1 MTLIRGS
8 GGKGGG
14 GGGGGGSSH
23 TPTEADDTLQSVQ
36 FANVL
41 DLLSEGEIEGIEDGE
56 KGIYLSGT
64 PVKDSSGNANYQ
76 GYTIVTR
83 NGTQSQSYIQNLAG
97 SELSKSVGVEV
108 TKATP
113 VVRQITDTDVDRV
126 RVTLQIP
133 ALQTIEDDGDIV
145 GNSVSIQLQVQ
156 YNGGGY
162 STVKT
167 DTVSGKSSN
176 AYQRDYVLT
185 LSGAFPI
192 DIKFLRT
199 TDDNAT
205 AKNQNR
211 TFWSSYTEI
220 IDEKLA
226 YPNAALTY
234 LRFDSRQ
241 FQGIPDRKYLIRG
254 IKVKLPSNA
263 SVDTTTHLGR
273 VTYSGTWNGSFGA
286 AQWCADPAWCLYD
299 LMIST
304 RYGASIPENSI
315 DKWDFYAISQYC
327 NELVSNGSGGEEP
340 RFLCNLLINSRAE
353 IYKVIQEM
361 TSLFRG
367 ITYYAAGS
375 LVLLQDK
382 PSDSQYLI
390 GPSNVID
397 GMFSYSG
404 TSHKARHTTA
414 SVAWQ
419 SYEKL
424 GDVEFEYVE
433 DADGVSKYG
442 VINREIKAL
451 GCYSQGQANRAGKW
465 LLLSEQNLT
474 ETISFSVS
482 IDSGIVL
489 RPGMVIDVADP
500 VKAGS
505 RRSGRIS
512 SGSTTTAV
520 VIDSATDL
528 SVDMTNSPTIS
539 VILPTGLAETKD
551 ISSIAGT
558 TVNVSGSFSQ
568 APAEQGIWLIQT
580 SDLLSQQYRV
590 VTIKEGEENFA
601 VTALIYNSSIYTSI
615 ETDLSLTPR
624 DITNISVIPSPVSAI
639 SGTEFLYQ
647 EGQGVFSG
655 FDLSWNSPR
664 TAVNE
669 FRVQYKIDNDNWK
682 LITTTSPS
690 VDIRRTRAGTLSIQ
704 IQAYNYLGRGST
716 ISTASF
722 DLLGKTAVPGNVQ
735 NLSFEAISPNS
746 GRLRWDQTVDLDVK
760 VGGKVKFRHS
770 SDATGAATWSNSTS
784 LIAAKSGAQTEAIVP
799 LIEGEMLVKFVDDGG
814 RESAS
819 ATSVIVDLP
828 DPLTTLGVATQR
840 EDQLSPTPFSGTKT
854 DVTYDA
860 GYSAIILEMLGFD
873 GVSDVDAIT
882 DFDDVGWGDVDATGT
897 YNFASK
903 LDLGAIYSLDL
914 KKHLKVVGY
923 LPDDDLDARA
933 ALVDSWSDWDGA
945 TNNVDCKVYVRL
957 TDNDPASGGASWGS
971 WQELQNGVHKARG
984 FDFKAVLTSADTD
997 ENIQVKELGYSA
1009 SLQQRNDQSVAAVA
1023 SGAGT
1028 KTITFSKPFWTGT
1041 SALGGV
1047 NAFLPSVGISAN
1059 NMASGDYIQM
1069 GTVTGSQFQVTFKNS
1084 SGSSVDRNFT
1094 WSAVGY
1100 GLGP

>member
-14 GGGGGGSSH
+14 GGGASH

-36 FANVL
+36 FASVL
-41 DLLSEGEIEGIEDGE
+41 DLLSEGEVEGIEDGE
-56 KGIYLSGT
+56 KGIYLNGT
-64 PVKDSSGNANYQ
+64 PIKDSAGNANYQ
-76 GYTIVTR
+76 GYTVVTKT
-83 NGTQSQSYIQNLAG
+83 GTQSQNYIPNLSG
-97 SELSKSVGVEV
+97 SEKEISVATEV
-108 TKATP
+108 TNATP
-113 VVRQITDTDVDRV
+113 VIKQITDTDVDRV

-133 ALQTIEDDGDIV
+133 ALQTVEDDGDIV

-167 DTVSGKSSN
+167 DTISGKSSN

-185 LSGAFPI
+185 LSGAFPV

-199 TDDNAT
+199 TADNQT
-205 AKNQNR
+205 AKNQSR

-220 IDEKLA
+220 EDEKLR
-226 YPNAALTY
+226 YVNSALAY

-241 FQGIPDRKYLIRG
+241 FQGIPSRKYLLRG

-263 SVDTTTHLGR
+263 SVDTTTHIGR
-273 VTYSGTWNGSFGA
+273 VTYAGTWNGTFGA
-286 AQWCADPAWCLYD
+286 AQWCNDPAWCLYD

-304 RYGASIPENSI
+304 RYGASIPESSL
-315 DKWDFYAISQYC
+315 DKWDFYTISQYC
-327 NELVSNGSGGEEP
+327 NELVSDGKGGQEP
-340 RFLCNLLINSRAE
+340 RFACNLLINSRAE
-353 IYKVIQEM
+353 IYKVIKEM

-367 ITYYAAGS
+367 ISYYSTGALS
-375 LVLLQDK
+375 LKQDK
-382 PSDSQYLI
+382 PADSQYLI
-390 GPSNVID
+390 GPSNVVGGLFD
-397 GMFSYSG
+397 YSG
-404 TSHKARHTTA
+404 TSHKSRHTTA
-414 SVAWQ
+414 TVAWQ
-419 SYEKL
+419 DYERL
-424 GDVEFEYVE
+424 GDVSFEYVE
-433 DADGVSKYG
+433 DADSVAKYG
-442 VINREIKAL
+442 VINRDIKAL
-451 GCYSQGQANRAGKW
+451 GCYSQGQAHRAGKW

-474 ETISFSVS
+474 ETVSFVVS
-482 IDSGIVL
+482 LESGIVL
-489 RPGMVIDVADP
+489 SPGMVIDVADP

-512 SGSTTTAV
+512 SGSTTTSV
-520 VIDSATDL
+520 VIDSTTDL

-539 VILPTGLAETKD
+539 IVLPTGLVEKKD
-551 ISSIAGT
+551 ISSVVGT
-558 TVNVSGSFSQ
+558 TISISGSFSQ
-568 APAEQGIWLIQT
+568 APTAQSIWLIET
-580 SDLLSQQYRV
+580 TDVLAQQYRV
-590 VTIKEGEENFA
+590 LAVGEAEEGTYA
-601 VTALIYNSSIYTSI
+601 VTALKYNESIYTATEQNINIVS
-615 ETDLSLTPR
+615 R
-624 DITNISVIPSPVSAI
+624 DISNLSVIPSPVSAI

-647 EGQGVFSG
+647 DGQSVFSG

-669 FRVQYKIDNDNWK
+669 FRVQYKIDNDNWT
-682 LITTTSPS
+682 LVNTTSPS

-722 DLLGKTAVPGNVQ
+722 NLLGKTAVPGNVQ
-735 NLSFEAISPNS
+735 NLSFEPISANS

-770 SDATGAATWSNSTS
+770 SDTTGAATWSNSTS

-828 DPLTTLGVATQR
+828 NPLTTLGVVTQR

-860 GYSAIILEMLGFD
+860 GYSAIVLEMLGFD
-873 GVSDVDAIT
+873 GVADVDAIT
-882 DFDDVGWGDVDATGT
+882 DFDDVGWGNVDPTGT

-945 TNNVDCKVYVRL
+945 VNNVDCKVYVRL

-984 FDFKAVLTSADTD
+984 FDFKAVLTSTDTD
-997 ENIQVKELGYSA
+997 ENIQVKELGYTA

-1041 SALGGV
+1041 SGLGGV
-1047 NAFLPSVGISAN
+1047 NAYLPSVAISAN